1 MEADGSQSYTFARRA
16 CIIGSQSPY
25 CERQKGNLLERTLI
39 IVKPDAVQRG
49 LTGEIIK
56 RFEAR
61 GLKIIGMKLMQVD
74 RELAE
79 RHYDVHRERP
89 FFAGLVEYITAA
101 PVVALALEG
110 SDAIAAARAT
120 IGATKPS
127 EAAPGSIRGD
137 YGLEIGRNLVHGS
150 DSVANGA
157 IEVANFFGEAELCG
171 GWTRAVDRWVFE

>member
-1 MEADGSQSYTFARRA
+1 M
-16 CIIGSQSPY
+16 
-25 CERQKGNLLERTLI
+25 ERTLI

-61 GLKIIGMKLMQVD
+61 GLKIIGMKLMQID

-79 RHYDVHRERP
+79 RHYAVHRERP
-89 FFAGLVEYITAA
+89 FFDGLVQYIISA
-101 PVVALALEG
+101 PVVVMALEG
-110 SDAIAAARAT
+110 TAAIAAARAT
-120 IGATKPS
+120 IGATNPA

-150 DSVANGA
+150 DSVENGN
-157 IEVANFFGEAELCG
+157 IEVANFFCEAELCG
-171 GWTRAVDRWVFE
+171 GWRRDVDRWVFE